1 MKKSISVLLALVMLF
16 GCFAMTASAAV
27 TGGEWVP
34 VGYDVDGAYIYQ
46 YKLYGTCTCENADH
60 FNGEKCHCCVFC
72 PNLDDSYLTKCAI
85 ENNENGENNENSDDQ
100 NQNTEPSDPNKITE
114 ADWKA
119 FLAITNYT
127 VTQAIKGETTTY
139 KSSGEALEIVS
150 PEDGTTYYV
159 IKDSKT
165 YKVSNGIGTKVNS
178 NLSIGDMVLKGLSDL
193 FADMTYDG
201 ENHSYSL
208 SVSSYDPNIKGD
220 YSFYFENGVL
230 LRAAKV
236 KGVTMTSYEFSSYG
250 TTKVEAPDFEITSW

>member
-1 MKKSISVLLALVMLF
+1 MKKIISLILALSMI
-16 GCFAMTASAAV
+16 FAFTLAFASC
-27 TGGEWVP
+27 GNSN
-34 VGYDVDGAYIYQ
+34 DDG
-46 YKLYGTCTCENADH
+46 KNTENNE
-60 FNGEKCHCCVFC
+60 NGEPQKPAD
-72 PNLDDSYLTKCAI
+72 PNGDD
-85 ENNENGENNENSDDQ
+85 ENNENGENIENGENNENTDDQ

-127 VTQAIKGETTTY
+127 VTQAIKDETTTY

-178 NLSIGDMVLKGLSDL
+178 GLSIGDMVLKGLGDL
-193 FADMTYDG
+193 FADMTYDE

-208 SVSSYDPNIKGD
+208 TVSSYDPNIKGD
-220 YSFYFENGVL
+220 YAFYFENGVL

-236 KGVTMTSYEFSSYG
+236 KGVIMTSYEFSSYG
-250 TTKVEAPDFEITSW
+250 TTKVEAPDFEIASW